1 MKEDIKTARP
11 KTFGSLF
18 YEFSRLLLKLIVV
31 GIILLILF
39 GYIFGFM
46 RNLNLNMQ
54 PAFQDGDLVFYYR
67 IVESYKAG
75 DAVVISYQNK
85 KLTERIEAVAGDT
98 VDITSEGLF
107 INGSAVQERQAIG
120 DTALFEEGVTFP
132 LTVPDG
138 EVFVLGDNRMSAVD
152 SRIFGCISVDAVE
165 GKVIGI
171 FRRRNF

>member
-1 MKEDIKTARP
+1 MKENNKTAASR
-11 KTFGSLF
+11 KSVSFF
-18 YEFSRLLLKLIVV
+18 YELSRLLLKLIVV
-31 GIILLILF
+31 GIILIILF
-39 GYIFGFM
+39 GYIFGVM

-67 IVESYKAG
+67 IVDSYKAG

-98 VDITSEGLF
+98 VDISSEGVL
-107 INGSAVQERQAIG
+107 INGSVVQERQVIG

-138 EVFVLGDNRMSAVD
+138 EVFVLGDNRMTAID
-152 SRIFGCISVDAVE
+152 SRIFGCISEDAVE
-165 GKVIGI
+165 GKVIGV